1 MRISFIGDV
10 LHISG
15 LINSVPAKLRPV
27 ARQLQLPESEEACIR
42 LLRTAKR
49 GILSVSGDDGYPY
62 GVPMDF
68 VYEDGKIIFHCAK
81 SGHKLDA
88 VRRSDKVSFCVL
100 SEGVREE
107 NDWWYHFTS
116 VILFG
121 RIAEEEDPEE
131 KKRLLRLLGMKYM
144 PSAEIMEEDL
154 RKNGP
159 NACVLVL
166 SIEHMSGK
174 EVREK

>member
-1 MRISFIGDV
+1 MFREMRRKKQQV
-10 LHISG
+10 
-15 LINSVPAKLRPV
+15 
-27 ARQLQLPESEEACIR
+27 SEEACIR

-62 GVPMDF
+62 GGPMDF

>member
-1 MRISFIGDV
+1 
-10 LHISG
+10 
-15 LINSVPAKLRPV
+15 
-27 ARQLQLPESEEACIR
+27 
-42 LLRTAKR
+42 
-49 GILSVSGDDGYPY
+49 
-62 GVPMDF
+62 
-68 VYEDGKIIFHCAK
+68 
-81 SGHKLDA
+81 
-88 VRRSDKVSFCVL
+88 
-100 SEGVREE
+100 
-107 NDWWYHFTS
+107 

-174 EVREK
+174 GVREK